1 MIGKNS
7 GIRNNKTMKRIKYNL
22 YFLMIAVLVFS
33 QFGHAQTKVSGK
45 DLPNF
50 SQINANFYRGA
61 QPTENG
67 IKELA
72 KMGVKT
78 IVDLRGEDKLSE
90 KEAVWAKNAGIK
102 FISVSLRNWFK
113 PKTADIEQIIKDID
127 APENQPVFV
136 HCKRGADRTG
146 TVVAVYRISH
156 DDYTAKQAIDEAKKF
171 DFGWWQFWMKDYIN
185 DYYKNFSSRNAAIN
199 H

>member
-1 MIGKNS
+1 MKFTKHYFSFLIILILANS
-7 GIRNNKTMKRIKYNL
+7 
-22 YFLMIAVLVFS
+22 A
-33 QFGHAQTKVSGK
+33 HAQKAAENK

-50 SQINANFYRGA
+50 AQVGANFYRGA

-67 IKELA
+67 VRQLA

-78 IVDLRGEDKLSE
+78 IIDLRGADE
-90 KEAVWAKNAGIK
+90 KSKTEETWVKNAGIK
-102 FISVSLRNWFK
+102 FINVNLNNWFK
-113 PKTADIEQIIKDID
+113 PKTADIEQIIRDIG
-127 APENQPVFV
+127 AAENEPVFV

-156 DDYTAKQAIDEAKKF
+156 DNWTAQQAIAEARKF

-185 DYYKNFSSRNAAIN
+185 DYYNSNKKRKMENGK
-199 H
+199 

>member
-1 MIGKNS
+1 MFIKPV
-7 GIRNNKTMKRIKYNL
+7 IKYL
-22 YFLMIAVLVFS
+22 LILFIIASTNFVN
-33 QFGHAQTKVSGK
+33 AQKPVETK

-50 SQINANFYRGA
+50 VQVNANFYRGA

-67 IKELA
+67 VKELA

-90 KEAVWAKNAGIK
+90 KEAIWAKNAGVK
-102 FISVSLRNWFK
+102 FIAVDLSNWFK
-113 PKTADIEQIIKDID
+113 PKPADIEKIIKQID

-156 DDYTAKQAIDEAKKF
+156 DDYTAKQAVDEAKKF

-185 DYYKNFSSRNAAIN
+185 DYYKEFQSRKHND
-199 H
+199 